1 MFATLITL
9 ALFAAP
15 ALNGV
20 AAFDINTPKVTECSP
35 AQVTWDAT
43 KGPYNLLVVSPND
56 PCGDILADLGDH
68 NGTSMTWTPGAAFK
82 AGTQLLFS
90 LEDANGDEA
99 WSGNV
104 TVAAGSDTACL
115 NAASATS
122 ASAADSPATIPA
134 GDATV
139 EAAGAAVTGGGSSAE
154 DPSAQGALGASS
166 SSGASALHMSPIMAL
181 SALFVAA
188 ALL

>member
-20 AAFDINTPKVTECSP
+20 AAFNINTPKVTECSP
-35 AQVTWDAT
+35 VQVTWDST
-43 KGPYNLLVVSPND
+43 KGPYNLLIVSPQD

-68 NGTSMTWTPGAAFK
+68 DGTSMTWTPGPAFK
-82 AGTQLLFS
+82 TGTELLFS

-104 TVAAGSDTACL
+104 TVAAGSTACL
-115 NAASATS
+115 ASSATS
-122 ASAADSPATIPA
+122 ASATAVVATTPA

-139 EAAGAAVTGGGSSAE
+139 EAAGAAVTGGGSSAG
-154 DPSAQGALGASS
+154 DPAAQGALGAGT
-166 SSGASALHMSPIMAL
+166 SGASALHMSPIMAI

>member
-20 AAFDINTPKVTECSP
+20 AAFDVNTPELVQCSSAP
-35 AQVTWDAT
+35 LSWAGT
-43 KGPYNLLVVSPND
+43 KGPYNLILVSPND

-68 NGTSMTWTPGAAFK
+68 PDPSIHWVVDFP
-82 AGTQLLFS
+82 AGTHLMLS
-90 LEDANGDEA
+90 IEDANGDEG
-99 WSGNV
+99 WSGNM
-104 TVAAGSDTACL
+104 TVAASSNTTCL
-115 NAASATS
+115 NNAAAASS
-122 ASAADSPATIPA
+122 KSDSAATGL

-139 EAAGAAVTGGGSSAE
+139 QAAGAAVTGGGGSASSD
-154 DPSAQGALGASS
+154 DPTAQGALGASS
-166 SSGASALHMSPIMAL
+166 GSGASALHMSPIMAL